1 MTAKLKKVSSTAS
14 LISGLKGLGD
24 VQDESV
30 IPLFVNDIR
39 PDPDQ
44 PRKSLQAI
52 DGEVAPEDQMA
63 LESLAEDMYENGQH
77 QPIVVKQMDDGMYQ
91 IVMGERRWR
100 AAKLNFE
107 KHGDGADTVKAIV
120 RNDLA
125 GEKLKLAQLAEN
137 LQREDLSD
145 LETAM
150 FLKKT
155 LDEFPDLQKQT
166 LAKLLKKNSQY
177 ISRILA
183 LVDPAWA
190 NVVDTGIITYA
201 SLLEQFRALPE
212 STRNDLIATAKK
224 EERALTSGDITK
236 ARNTVKGK
244 DKPAAPSPV
253 GEAAAND
260 QWPFEPQSKKL
271 TPQTIDD
278 VSAFIASETP
288 ETETYKYTGKPL
300 DIAQSD
306 RTIKDFGGDATIPAG
321 IEALNPSLFDKRE
334 VKLTMGQLRT
344 LLAANSFDSEDHIV
358 TAMMPVAEVRNA
370 INQIGGELP
379 ADENQLVLALI
390 KRLNELAAE

>member
-24 VQDESV
+24 VHDESV
-30 IPLFVNDIR
+30 VPLFVNDIR

-52 DGEVAPEDQMA
+52 DGEIAPEDRIA

-91 IVMGERRWR
+91 IIMGERRWR
-100 AAKLNFE
+100 AAKLNFA
-107 KHGDGADTVKAIV
+107 KHDADTVKAIV
-120 RNDLA
+120 RNDLS

-155 LDEFPDLQKQT
+155 LDEFPELQKQT

-190 NVVDTGIITYA
+190 SVVDTGIITYA

-212 STRNDLIATAKK
+212 SARNNLIATAKK
-224 EERALTSGDITK
+224 EERALTSGDINK

-244 DKPAAPSPV
+244 DKQAASSQA
-253 GEAAAND
+253 GEGAGSVE
-260 QWPFEPQSKKL
+260 WPFVEPALKNL

-288 ETETYKYTGKPL
+288 EAETYKYAGKPFE
-300 DIAQSD
+300 IVKPGH
-306 RTIKDFGGDATIPAG
+306 TIKDFGGDATIPAG
-321 IEALNPSLFDKRE
+321 VQALNPNLFDKRE
-334 VKLTMGQLRT
+334 VKVTMGQLRM
-344 LLAANSFDSEDHIV
+344 LLAADSFVSEDHIV
-358 TAMMPVAEVRNA
+358 TTMIPVAEVKNA
-370 INQIGGELP
+370 IGKIGGEVP
-379 ADENQLVLALI
+379 TDDNQLVLALI
-390 KRLNELAAE
+390 KKLNELAK

>member
-24 VQDESV
+24 IHDESV

-52 DGEVAPEDQMA
+52 DGEIAPEDRIA

-91 IVMGERRWR
+91 IIMGERRWR

-107 KHGDGADTVKAIV
+107 KHDADTVKAIV
-120 RNDLA
+120 RNDLS

-150 FLKKT
+150 FLKRT
-155 LDEFPDLQKQT
+155 LDEFPELQKQT

-190 NVVDTGIITYA
+190 SVVDTGIITYA

-212 STRNDLIATAKK
+212 SARNNLIATATK
-224 EERALTSGDITK
+224 EERALTSGDINK

-244 DKPAAPSPV
+244 DKPAAPSQA
-253 GEAAAND
+253 GEGTGSVE
-260 QWPFEPQSKKL
+260 WPFVEPGLRKL

-288 ETETYKYTGKPL
+288 EAETYKYTGKPFEIVKPG
-300 DIAQSD
+300 D
-306 RTIKDFGGDATIPAG
+306 TIKDFGGDATIPAG
-321 IEALNPSLFDKRE
+321 IQALNPNLFDKRE

-344 LLAANSFDSEDHIV
+344 LLAADSFVSEDHIV
-358 TAMMPVAEVRNA
+358 TTMIPVEEVKNA
-370 INQIGGELP
+370 ISKIGGEVP
-379 ADENQLVLALI
+379 TDDNQLVLALI
-390 KRLNELAAE
+390 KKLNELAK